1 MTNIA
6 EGIFLPSYTHDSFI
20 GRRFNL
26 PEGSTMLCLNV
37 QKRVLVEDKYTVIQ
51 ISGLANGSQYFCNE
65 IKFNSTTKIA
75 WNSDIE
81 IGYFVDHK
89 TIENSTEV
97 LPD

>member
-1 MTNIA
+1 MTIVP
-6 EGIFLPSYTHDSFI
+6 EEFSVPVLTCSSFI
-20 GRRFNL
+20 GKRFNL

-37 QKRVLVEDKYTVIQ
+37 QKRVLVEGKHTVIQ